1 MCRQSA
7 AVCLTRSPAPDG
19 VAGLP
24 PVERLRLL
32 PDPRRRRG
40 VRHPFVPV
48 LLVAASAVVAGA
60 RSYAAIGQWSA
71 SAPQHTLARLG
82 ARVMGAMSVRRP
94 PVPPRAATRNGDP
107 RDPSSSS
114 TRSRPRPRPELV
126 PLLPD
131 RGLRL
136 GPDTV
141 RPHPAGAGRADAGA
155 PPRRHCRPAI
165 RARARNAGRWC
176 SATYWMRPGRR
187 AGCRTAWRP

>member
-1 MCRQSA
+1 MRRQSA

-82 ARVMGAMSVRRP
+82 ARVMGAMSVRVAP
-94 PVPPRAATRNGDP
+94 SAATIR
-107 RDPSSSS
+107 R
-114 TRSRPRPRPELV
+114 V
-126 PLLPD
+126 I
-131 RGLRL
+131 GL
-136 GPDTV
+136 V
-141 RPHPAGAGRADAGA
+141 RPGAPADPTGAGPAGSDSVAVDGKGA
-155 PPRRHCRPAI
+155 RGSRHGDTPA
-165 RARARNAGRWC
+165 AHLLAVMTGD
-176 SATYWMRPGRR
+176 G
-187 AGCRTAWRP
+187 RTATQLRVPDKTNGITCSRRCRRPST